1 MVAHHFTKII
11 AMLVGSLPQ
20 FILVHPKVIG
30 YHLMSAKVFLKVVK
44 DPKLPLPLL
53 NSYLAVIVLN
63 VLILFIADFCTH
75 VLLSIHLD
83 LPCYFACY
91 SF

>member
-11 AMLVGSLPQ
+11 AKLVDSLPQ

-30 YHLMSAKVFLKVVK
+30 FHLVSAKVFLKVLK

-63 VLILFIADFCTH
+63 VSFLFIDDFFTH
-75 VLLSIHLD
+75 ALLSIHLT